1 LAHTWLLIE
10 SFTNVTEGV
19 RMQSSVTVPPAAV
32 KVALLVAGAGT
43 ALAQF
48 TAKGGGHVMT
58 GGMESLTVTR

>member
-1 LAHTWLLIE
+1 
-10 SFTNVTEGV
+10 
-19 RMQSSVTVPPAAV
+19 MQSSVTVPPAAV